1 MGKSKSF
8 IPAWLKIWFFLS
20 SLIVFFDAFFIINR
34 PHTLKG
40 GQYYNIYFL
49 YDNYTIYDTLYAS
62 LTDKFVVIQSW
73 LNIVEGGF
81 LLTSLLLSFSSCVKC
96 RMWAAILATLTSAFV
111 FWKTVIF
118 IWYDH
123 DWISE

>member
-1 MGKSKSF
+1 MASISF
-8 IPAWLKIWFFLS
+8 IPTWLKFWFFIS

-34 PHTLKG
+34 PLTLKG
-40 GQYYNIYFL
+40 GPYYSVYHL

-62 LTDKFVVIQSW
+62 LTDNFVIIQSW
-73 LNIVEGGF
+73 LNIVEGIL
-81 LLTSLLLSFSSCVKC
+81 LLTSLLMSISSNLSFRLWSS
-96 RMWAAILATLTSAFV
+96 IIATITSGFV

-123 DWISE
+123 DWIS

>member
-1 MGKSKSF
+1 MTKNYSF
-8 IPAWLKIWFFLS
+8 IPAWIKVWFFLS

-34 PHTLKG
+34 PLTLKG
-40 GQYYNIYFL
+40 GPYYHIYFL

-73 LNIVEGGF
+73 LNIVEGF
-81 LLTSLLLSFSSCVKC
+81 LLLFALLLSVPSCLSC
-96 RMWAAILATLTSAFV
+96 RMWAAIIATLASAFV

-123 DWISE
+123 DWISD